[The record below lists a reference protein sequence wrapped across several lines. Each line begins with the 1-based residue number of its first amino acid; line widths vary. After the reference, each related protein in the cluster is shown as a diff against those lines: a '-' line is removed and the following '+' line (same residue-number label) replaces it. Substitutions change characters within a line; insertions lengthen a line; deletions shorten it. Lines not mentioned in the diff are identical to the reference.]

1 MLKKIKSKKIKNE
14 FIKISKLFLYSFL
27 VFTLFV
33 FFLGFNIEL
42 LLVVSSMCSSFYLM
56 HVLNSTKFNYI
67 YEKKR
72 YALSFS
78 KLLLIPFSR
87 FEKWFGASLGRI
99 LYSVF
104 LPAFFIVV
112 GKEFWV
118 LPFVGLGIFLY
129 FLFKRFLQYK

>member
-1 MLKKIKSKKIKNE
+1 MLKKIKSKKIKKE

-56 HVLNSTKFNYI
+56 HVLHSTKFNYI

-72 YALSFS
+72 YALSLS
-78 KLLLIPFSR
+78 KLLLIPFLR
-87 FEKWFGASLGRI
+87 FEKWFGASLGRV
-99 LYSVF
+99 LYSIF
-104 LPAFFIVV
+104 LPTFFIIL
-112 GKEFWV
+112 GQEFWA
-118 LPFVGLGIFLY
+118 LPFVGLGTFLY
-129 FLFKRFLQYK
+129 FLFRRLLQHK